1 MKEHKSCVDK
11 LFSYRSKLIHYE
23 KDSAK
28 GEGMI
33 SIDILD
39 EETIIDFRV
48 GIPIKLAR
56 TIKDLSKYK
65 IKGDDPT
72 ILDIALWISERSLE
86 AVNNIITIAKKEL
99 EPKFREHLNK
109 QLEKLKKEKPELFG
123 EQNNCIRQ

>member
-1 MKEHKSCVDK
+1 
-11 LFSYRSKLIHYE
+11 
-23 KDSAK
+23 
-28 GEGMI
+28 MI